1 MQVTEQQV
9 KSDIV
14 EILKDMTQEWDI
26 DVNEISSDTKLLE
39 DLSFASVD
47 IIHLV
52 VSIEEHFK
60 QKLGFNELLMRDGR
74 YLDDLSV
81 EELSSF
87 VSRKLNGE
95 NK

>member
-9 KSDIV
+9 QSDIV
-14 EILKDMTQEWDI
+14 EILKDMTQEWDM

-87 VSRKLNGE
+87 VSRKLNGT
-95 NK
+95 NT

>member
-87 VSRKLNGE
+87 VSRKLNGA

>member
-1 MQVTEQQV
+1 MQVTERQV
-9 KSDIV
+9 QSDIV
-14 EILKDMTQEWDI
+14 EILKDMTQEWDM
-26 DVNEISSDTKLLE
+26 DVNEIATDTKLVE

-87 VSRKLNGE
+87 VSQKLNGE

>member
-14 EILKDMTQEWDI
+14 EILKDMTQEWDM

-87 VSRKLNGE
+87 VSRKLNGA

>member
-1 MQVTEQQV
+1 MQVTEPQV
-9 KSDIV
+9 QSDIV
-14 EILKDMTQEWDI
+14 EILKDMTQEWDM
-26 DVNEISSDTKLLE
+26 DVNEINSDTKLVE

-81 EELSSF
+81 AELSSF